1 MTKKKAAP
9 KKAAPKRRQTA
20 KWSHPEDIDL
30 FLRDRR
36 FPLRQA
42 TSSYSLRIGSIVR
55 YKNEGT
61 MIVLWRD
68 DNELERKNT
77 PDPKA
82 RYTWQGIC
90 LSNPNYEE
98 FMFVSDKM
106 IEGGEAE
113 IIGHFDFF
121 GLVQGNGNR

>member
-9 KKAAPKRRQTA
+9 KKASPVKTGA
-20 KWSHPEDIDL
+20 DIDR
-30 FLRDRR
+30 FIQDRR
-36 FPLRQA
+36 FPLRQVI
-42 TSSYSLRIGSIVR
+42 SYYSIRIGSIVR
-55 YKNEGT
+55 YKDEGT

-68 DNELERKNT
+68 DNEYERKNT

-82 RYTWQGIC
+82 RYVWMGIC
-90 LSNPNYEE
+90 LSDPNYEE
-98 FMFVSDKM
+98 CVFVSDKM
-106 IEGGEAE
+106 IEDGEAK